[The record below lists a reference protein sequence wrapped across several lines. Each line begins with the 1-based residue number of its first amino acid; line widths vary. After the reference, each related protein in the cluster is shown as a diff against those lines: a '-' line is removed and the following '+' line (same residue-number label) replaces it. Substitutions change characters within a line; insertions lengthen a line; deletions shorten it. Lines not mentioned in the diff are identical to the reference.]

1 MSLVYEA
8 IQRLSDA
15 KGANN
20 KLLILREELSVLQTS
35 ELKIIVEYTYD
46 NMRSYHVS
54 NIVEEPDNFA
64 GSIFE
69 EPSKRSYALTDL
81 LECLFYLNKKGSA
94 NGEDKIRLGKIKAGL
109 TEENKAIMDL
119 IIRRDLR
126 CGLGLKSFRKVW
138 GEDFLPDM
146 KYALMAAFDEKK
158 VKMSINFEVGAFSQL
173 KSDGKRSI
181 LTCRNRSFVSR
192 SRNGIPNGQVNQITE
207 MAKQFDIDGDFDL
220 DGELVVL
227 DEKGDILPRTTGNGI
242 VAKVAAGSASLDE
255 LSRVRYVVWD
265 LIIHDGRAVSYEER
279 FNWLQIQ
286 LASTLLNDYPNQ
298 SILLTESKMVYSL
311 KEAKDHYRELVR
323 LGQEGTILKDRNSQ
337 WTCGDSGSCR
347 EANGF
352 KFKEILE
359 GDFQITG
366 WYYGKKGTK
375 YESFIG
381 GLECM
386 SSCGQIV
393 FNVGSGLTDAVRKMP
408 NPDSLIGTVVEC
420 VYNARTM
427 VEGRETWSLFLPRVI
442 EFRTDKSVADDLDK
456 IIKAEEA
463 YRNLEE

>member
-192 SRNGIPNGQVNQITE
+192 SRNGIPNGQAI
-207 MAKQFDIDGDFDL
+207 
-220 DGELVVL
+220 
-227 DEKGDILPRTTGNGI
+227 
-242 VAKVAAGSASLDE
+242 
-255 LSRVRYVVWD
+255 
-265 LIIHDGRAVSYEER
+265 
-279 FNWLQIQ
+279 
-286 LASTLLNDYPNQ
+286 
-298 SILLTESKMVYSL
+298 
-311 KEAKDHYRELVR
+311 
-323 LGQEGTILKDRNSQ
+323 
-337 WTCGDSGSCR
+337 
-347 EANGF
+347 
-352 KFKEILE
+352 
-359 GDFQITG
+359 
-366 WYYGKKGTK
+366 
-375 YESFIG
+375 
-381 GLECM
+381 
-386 SSCGQIV
+386 
-393 FNVGSGLTDAVRKMP
+393 
-408 NPDSLIGTVVEC
+408 
-420 VYNARTM
+420 
-427 VEGRETWSLFLPRVI
+427 
-442 EFRTDKSVADDLDK
+442 
-456 IIKAEEA
+456 
-463 YRNLEE
+463 